1 MVVTLW
7 DWGTPTDYLHDE
19 VATDRRNPTVNANG
33 KIYGATEDSTDLVP
47 VLDPV
52 THTDDRRSGSS
63 PARRSS
69 HAACS
74 FRSTKNS

>member
-52 THTDDRRSGSS
+52 THTATPGQAHH
-63 PARRSS
+63 PHAGQAAR
-69 HAACS
+69 HVHLAA
-74 FRSTKNS
+74 